1 MCYWKT
7 EEEQGRGHRVLHEDL
22 NYRVAAAPTLPSY
35 CYLSPALSSY
45 GRLGPS
51 VTPGT
56 PAPADKEGKR
66 ETGRTPEGNRCLR
79 YPGFTYRREERDR
92 VQGKENQYITRFYC
106 FELWNDRLHIS
117 LFVSDQHDVTKSC
130 GKHSIQRKWLS
141 VSFNPWPRWMTS
153 PQGCRVGHHK
163 TGPRHRNLNFLSLKK
178 NPSFDLHIF
187 TSFLGKCPI
196 THANKTSEE
205 FVWCCSE
212 LTFFTVH
219 SFTKIFFFLKVALKL
234 LSVLIFILQFVHN
247 KLNKLDDYL
256 T

>member
-1 MCYWKT
+1 MLQQHPHFLLTVISAPLSHPTADLALQLHQALRLLRIRRERGRQEGHLRGIDAWDIRALLT
-7 EEEQGRGHRVLHEDL
+7 ERR
-22 NYRVAAAPTLPSY
+22 
-35 CYLSPALSSY
+35 
-45 GRLGPS
+45 
-51 VTPGT
+51 
-56 PAPADKEGKR
+56 R
-66 ETGRTPEGNRCLR
+66 ETG
-79 YPGFTYRREERDR
+79 FRER
-92 VQGKENQYITRFYC
+92 KIN
-106 FELWNDRLHIS
+106 IS
-117 LFVSDQHDVTKSC
+117 PDCIVLSSEMMDYTFVSFVSDQNDVTKSC
-130 GKHSIQRKWLS
+130 EKHSSQRKWLS

-178 NPSFDLHIF
+178 KPSFDLHIF